1 MPFSR
6 PSQLFSLSLLSSS
19 FEGMLERARR
29 KHYNWRLRLNDG
41 IDRWTIYCW
50 TLLLNHSRSRICKSK
65 NSTKLSCLFS
75 PHSLLTRCLLSF
87 ERITEES
94 REETHRFMDSRL
106 SKKEKGVQVQ
116 EIVIDD
122 TQQKLEELTR
132 SFREMQRDLNI
143 IKCLLQ
149 SLL

>member
-1 MPFSR
+1 
-6 PSQLFSLSLLSSS
+6 
-19 FEGMLERARR
+19 
-29 KHYNWRLRLNDG
+29 
-41 IDRWTIYCW
+41 
-50 TLLLNHSRSRICKSK
+50 
-65 NSTKLSCLFS
+65 
-75 PHSLLTRCLLSF
+75 
-87 ERITEES
+87 
-94 REETHRFMDSRL
+94 MDSRL